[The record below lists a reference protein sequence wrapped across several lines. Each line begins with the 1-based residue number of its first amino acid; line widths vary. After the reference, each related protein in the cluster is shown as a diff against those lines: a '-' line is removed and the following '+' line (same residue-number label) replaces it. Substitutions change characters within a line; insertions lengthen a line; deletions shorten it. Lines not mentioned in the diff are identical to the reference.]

1 MVGAIAIS
9 PAEYPISRIIP
20 HSDHNKDY
28 MIQFLYY
35 GYHMKHMIYSRIW
48 SPDLK
53 TLAILTL
60 KICLKV
66 IFFYSDNICKRN
78 QTKYA
83 LFSDPE
89 NKNFQMAEE
98 VKKFCDGIQGR
109 WTQVGNEN
117 MDAINAGSNMAWY
130 QRKVAAMM
138 TVRLQVSSPDPTS
151 VFFQFQTKLKNMDIL
166 LNYDGVTDHLGFK
179 DEPVK
184 SDLKV
189 ENGILFMKTWGMD
202 YGAKMREF
210 EHKKGKGPVTRIR
223 YYLRY
228 LRMTSYT
235 F

>member
-1 MVGAIAIS
+1 
-9 PAEYPISRIIP
+9 
-20 HSDHNKDY
+20 
-28 MIQFLYY
+28 
-35 GYHMKHMIYSRIW
+35 
-48 SPDLK
+48 
-53 TLAILTL
+53 
-60 KICLKV
+60 
-66 IFFYSDNICKRN
+66 
-78 QTKYA
+78 
-83 LFSDPE
+83 
-89 NKNFQMAEE
+89 MAEE

-202 YGAKMREF
+202 YGTKMREF
-210 EHKKGKGPVTRIR
+210 EHKKGKGPVSGIR

-228 LRMTSYT
+228 LRMASYN